1 MEKIEEIAWKELE
14 KLKSLRNTPEITII
28 ACGSFGKRV
37 LAVFAAQFQLK
48 NVRTVVFDSSG
59 GACDNIH
66 TKVIIP
72 QGVSKDNMVTLMEK
86 LALEKYDILVILA
99 ALGGYTSSV
108 LAPIVAEVGRS
119 MGCIVVA
126 VPIMPFSFEKE
137 RRERAQQ
144 ILATIKEVAD
154 IVVVLDSED
163 IPKEIKFSELTN
175 YLSRRLLT
183 IVDNL
188 TPSIPFVLVDRIVR
202 EIEAE
207 IKKIGVEVPKKLEKH
222 VVVTDK
228 PDENSLA
235 VTIEIQQEMLER
247 SQNKIEEVKIISTDR
262 EGNKEFELSREI
274 EVPKN
279 IGQENAREVMPEE
292 NAKEGMST
300 EREIS
305 REMMK

>member
-1 MEKIEEIAWKELE
+1 MEKIEERAWRELE

-28 ACGSFGKRV
+28 ATGSFGKRV
-37 LAVFAAQFQLK
+37 LGVFAAQFQLK

-59 GACDNIH
+59 SACDNIH

-72 QGVSKDNMVTLMEK
+72 QGVSKDSMVTLMEK

-99 ALGGYTSSV
+99 ALGGSTSSV
-108 LAPIVAEVGRS
+108 LAPIVAEVGKS

-144 ILATIKEVAD
+144 ILATIKQIAD

-188 TPSIPFVLVDRIVR
+188 TPSIPFVLVDRIIR

-207 IKKIGVEVPKKLEKH
+207 IKKIGVEVPKKLEEH
-222 VVVTDK
+222 VVVPDK
-228 PDENSLA
+228 DSLA

-247 SQNKIEEVKIISTDR
+247 SQNKIEDVKIISTDR
-262 EGNKEFELSREI
+262 EGHKEFELSREI
-274 EVPKN
+274 EVTKN
-279 IGQENAREVMPEE
+279 LGQENAREVEPEE
-292 NAKEGMST
+292 KAKDGIST
-300 EREIS
+300 ESEIS
-305 REMMK
+305 REMRK